1 MYLGKYTFCY
11 RNEESNE
18 YVYHPINTLQLL
30 KRISKLLS
38 KFSKIT
44 PSIKS
49 DFQSLLDD
57 QIRAYHGIAD
67 IHEFYG
73 IELSELAEGKI
84 KNYITGKIY
93 QSKSQLNSRDL
104 LEIAKEAKKVKYLDG
119 YVKWLNIALI
129 KAKKEKRDKNYIN
142 TIK

>member
-1 MYLGKYTFCY
+1 M
-11 RNEESNE
+11 
-18 YVYHPINTLQLL
+18 
-30 KRISKLLS
+30 KRISKLLA
-38 KFSKIT
+38 KFSEIT

-73 IELSELAEGKI
+73 TELSELAEGKI
-84 KNYITGKIY
+84 KNCITGKIY